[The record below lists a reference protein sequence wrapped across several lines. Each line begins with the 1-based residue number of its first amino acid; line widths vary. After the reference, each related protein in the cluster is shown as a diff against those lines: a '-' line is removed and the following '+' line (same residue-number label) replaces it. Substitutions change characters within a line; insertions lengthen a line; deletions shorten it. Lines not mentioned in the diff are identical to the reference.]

1 MTTKTLNDVTVAE
14 AYLTLLAE
22 RGIDYLFANA
32 GSDFGPIIEGLTRAG
47 SGAGLAPTPI
57 TCPHENTALHMAI
70 GYYLVTGR
78 MQAVMVHTNVG
89 TANGLMGLMNASR
102 GGVPM
107 LYSAGRTPINED
119 TYQGHRDMDINWT
132 QEMFDQAGVLRESV
146 KWDYELRNAP
156 QLETV
161 VDRALSVARSEPSG
175 PVYLTLPREVIAQ
188 KLDKFTYSV
197 PARLQA
203 ASPPAPDPAT
213 LEQVAALLIN
223 AENPLIV
230 ASQAGRQLDVM
241 APLAALAE
249 KYAIPVVQYRNRFVS
264 LPSDHPMNMGFEPRP
279 LLGEAD
285 VVLVLDSVVP
295 WLPHQHKLKEG
306 AVVINMAPDPLYR
319 YIPIRGHQ
327 SDIALTTTVGLG
339 LTLLSQAMAGPAKA
353 KQAIIDARRK
363 KIADLNATMLDNRKR
378 LLEEKKNSTPIH
390 PAWLSH
396 CIDQVKDRDSIVIV
410 ESGLMQEYVTTTQP
424 GTLFS
429 ATAASGLGAGTGTA
443 LGAKLASPDKFVIGT
458 YGDGSYMFGNPIAS
472 HFVSAESNLPLLHI
486 VFNNH
491 IWGAVRNSTNRVMPK
506 GYAQKSNRPPLT
518 YLDTANKFEKAVE
531 VADGYG
537 EAVSDPTQLMAA
549 LERARKVV
557 EVEKR
562 QALLNVRC
570 T

>member
-1 MTTKTLNDVTVAE
+1 MTIKTLNDVTVAE

-132 QEMFDQAGVLRESV
+132 QEMFDQAGILRESV
-146 KWDYELRNAP
+146 KWEYELRNAP

-188 KLDKFTYSV
+188 KLDKFSYSV
-197 PARLQA
+197 PGRLQA
-203 ASPPAPDPAT
+203 ASPPAPDPET
-213 LEQVAALLIN
+213 LEQVASLLIK

-264 LPSDHPMNMGFEPRP
+264 LPSDHPMHMGFEPRP

-327 SDIALTTTVGLG
+327 SDIALTTKVGLG
-339 LTLLSQAMAGPAKA
+339 LTLLNQAMAGPAKA

-363 KIADLNATMLDNRKR
+363 KIVDLNATMLDNRKR

-396 CIDQVKDRDSIVIV
+396 CIDQVKDPDSIVIV
-410 ESGLMQEYVTTTQP
+410 ESGLMQEYVTTTRP

-472 HFVSAESNLPLLHI
+472 HFVAAESNLPLLHI

-491 IWGAVRNSTNRVMPK
+491 IWGAVRNSTNRVMPN

-537 EAVSDPTQLMAA
+537 EAVSDPTQLMGA

>member
-1 MTTKTLNDVTVAE
+1 MTIKTLSDVTVAE

-132 QEMFDQAGVLRESV
+132 QEMFDQAGILRESV

-161 VDRALSVARSEPSG
+161 VDRALTVARSEPAG

-188 KLDKFTYSV
+188 RLEKFSYSV
-197 PARLQA
+197 PGRLQP
-203 ASPPAPDPAT
+203 ASRPAPDPAT
-213 LEQVAALLIN
+213 LEQVATLLIN

-241 APLAALAE
+241 APLGALAE
-249 KYAIPVVQYRNRFVS
+249 KYAIPVIQYRNRFVS
-264 LPSDHPMNMGFEPRP
+264 LASDHPMNMGFEPRP

-285 VVLVLDSVVP
+285 VILVLDSVVP

-319 YIPIRGHQ
+319 QIPIRGHQ

-339 LTLLSQAMAGPAKA
+339 LTLLAAAMAGPSKA
-353 KQAIIDARRK
+353 KQAVIDARRK
-363 KIADLNATMLDNRKR
+363 KIVDLNATMLDNRKR
-378 LLEEKKNSTPIH
+378 LLEEKKTATPIH

-396 CIDQVKDRDSIVIV
+396 CIDQVKDADSIVIV
-410 ESGLMQEYVTTTQP
+410 ESGLMQEYVMTTRP

-458 YGDGSYMFGNPIAS
+458 YGDGSYMFGNPVAS

-486 VFNNH
+486 VFNNNH
-491 IWGAVRNSTNRVMPK
+491 WGAVRNSTNRVMPN

-518 YLDTANKFEKAVE
+518 YLDTANKYEKAVE

-537 EAVSDPTQLMAA
+537 EAVNDPAKLMGA

-557 EVEKR
+557 EIEKR

-570 T
+570 S

>member
-1 MTTKTLNDVTVAE
+1 MTTKTLSDVTVAE

-47 SGAGLAPTPI
+47 SGAGLAPIPI

-161 VDRALSVARSEPSG
+161 VDRALSVARSEPAG

-188 KLDKFTYSV
+188 RLDKFSYSV

-213 LEQVAALLIN
+213 LELVATHLIN
-223 AENPLIV
+223 ADNPLIV

-241 APLAALAE
+241 APLGDLAE

-264 LPSDHPMNMGFEPRP
+264 LASVHPMNMGFDPRP

-285 VVLVLDSVVP
+285 VILVLDSVVP

-306 AVVINMAPDPLYR
+306 AIVINMAPDPLYR
-319 YIPIRGHQ
+319 QIPIRGHQ

-339 LTLLSQAMAGPAKA
+339 LTLLSAAMAGPAKA
-353 KQAIIDARRK
+353 KQAVIDARRK
-363 KIADLNATMLDNRKR
+363 KIVEMNATMLDNRKR
-378 LLEEKKNSTPIH
+378 LLEDKKSATPIH

-396 CIDQVKDRDSIVIV
+396 CIDQVKDSDSIVIV
-410 ESGLMQEYVTTTQP
+410 ESGLMQEYVTTTRP

-443 LGAKLASPDKFVIGT
+443 LGAKLACPDKFVIGT

-491 IWGAVRNSTNRVMPK
+491 IWGAVRNSTNRVMPN

-537 EAVSDPTQLMAA
+537 EAVSDPAALMGA

-570 T
+570 S

>member
-1 MTTKTLNDVTVAE
+1 MTIKTLNDVTVAE

-188 KLDKFTYSV
+188 KLDKFSYSV
-197 PARLQA
+197 PGRLQA
-203 ASPPAPDPAT
+203 ASPPAPDPET
-213 LEQVAALLIN
+213 LEQVASLLIN
-223 AENPLIV
+223 AANPLIV

-264 LPSDHPMNMGFEPRP
+264 LASDHPMNMGFEPRP

-327 SDIALTTTVGLG
+327 SDIALTTKVGLG

-353 KQAIIDARRK
+353 KQAVIDARRK
-363 KIADLNATMLDNRKR
+363 KIVELNATMLDNRKR

-491 IWGAVRNSTNRVMPK
+491 IWGAVRNSTNRVMPN

-537 EAVSDPTQLMAA
+537 EAVSDPTMLMAA

>member
-1 MTTKTLNDVTVAE
+1 
-14 AYLTLLAE
+14 
-22 RGIDYLFANA
+22 
-32 GSDFGPIIEGLTRAG
+32 
-47 SGAGLAPTPI
+47 
-57 TCPHENTALHMAI
+57 
-70 GYYLVTGR
+70 
-78 MQAVMVHTNVG
+78 MVHTNVG

-119 TYQGHRDMDINWT
+119 TYVGHRDMDINWT

-146 KWDYELRNAP
+146 KWEYELRNAP

-161 VDRALSVARSEPSG
+161 VDRALTIARSEPAG

-188 KLDKFTYSV
+188 RLDTFSYSV
-197 PARLQA
+197 PGRMQP
-203 ASPPAPDPAT
+203 ASPPAPDPTT
-213 LEQVAALLIN
+213 LERVAALLAN
-223 AENPLIV
+223 AETPLIV
-230 ASQAGRQLDVM
+230 ASSAGRALDVM
-241 APLAALAE
+241 APLGALAE
-249 KYAIPVVQYRNRFVS
+249 KYAIPVIQYRNRFVS
-264 LPSDHPMNMGFEPRP
+264 LSSDHPMNLGFEPRP

-285 VVLVLDSVVP
+285 VILVLDSVVP

-306 AVVINMAPDPLYR
+306 AVVINVAPDPLYR

-339 LTLLSQAMAGPAKA
+339 LTLLNDAMAGPMKTKRA
-353 KQAIIDARRK
+353 QIDARRK
-363 KIADLNATMLDNRKR
+363 KIGDLHAKLLDDRKR
-378 LLEEKKNSTPIH
+378 LLQEKMNSSPIH

-396 CIDQVKDRDSIVIV
+396 CIDEIKDANSVV
-410 ESGLMQEYVTTTQP
+410 VTESGLMQEYVTTTAP

-443 LGAKLASPDKFVIGT
+443 LGAKLASPDKFVIGA
-458 YGDGSYMFGNPIAS
+458 YGDGSYMFGNPVAS

-486 VFNNH
+486 VFNNR
-491 IWGAVRNSTNRVMPK
+491 IWGAVRNSTNRVMPN

-518 YLDTANKFEKAVE
+518 FLDTANKYEKAVE

-537 EAVSDPTQLMAA
+537 EAVSDPAQLMGA

-562 QALLNVRC
+562 QALLNVIC

>member
-1 MTTKTLNDVTVAE
+1 MTIKTLSDVTVAE

-132 QEMFDQAGVLRESV
+132 QEMFDQAGILRESV

-161 VDRALSVARSEPSG
+161 VDRALSVARSEPAG

-188 KLDKFTYSV
+188 RLEKFSYSV
-197 PARLQA
+197 PGRLQP

-213 LEQVAALLIN
+213 LEQVATLLIN

-241 APLAALAE
+241 APLGALAE
-249 KYAIPVVQYRNRFVS
+249 KYAIPVIQYRNRFVS
-264 LPSDHPMNMGFEPRP
+264 LASDHPMNMGFEPRP

-285 VVLVLDSVVP
+285 VILVLDSVVP

-319 YIPIRGHQ
+319 QIPIRGHQ

-339 LTLLSQAMAGPAKA
+339 LTLLAAAMAGPSKA
-353 KQAIIDARRK
+353 KQAVIDARRK
-363 KIADLNATMLDNRKR
+363 KIVDLNATMLDNRKR
-378 LLEEKKNSTPIH
+378 LLEEKKTATPIH

-396 CIDQVKDRDSIVIV
+396 CIDQVKDADSIVIV
-410 ESGLMQEYVTTTQP
+410 ESGLMQEYVMTTRP

-458 YGDGSYMFGNPIAS
+458 YGDGSYMFGNPVAS

-486 VFNNH
+486 VFNNNH
-491 IWGAVRNSTNRVMPK
+491 WGAVRNSTNRVMPN

-518 YLDTANKFEKAVE
+518 YLDTANKYEKAVE

-537 EAVSDPTQLMAA
+537 EAVNDPAKLMGA

-557 EVEKR
+557 EIEKR

-570 T
+570 S

>member
-1 MTTKTLNDVTVAE
+1 MTTKTLTEVTVAE

-47 SGAGLAPTPI
+47 AGAGLAPIPI

-119 TYQGHRDMDINWT
+119 TYVGHRDMDINWT

-146 KWDYELRNAP
+146 KWEYELRNAP

-161 VDRALSVARSEPSG
+161 VDRALTIARSEPAG

-188 KLDKFTYSV
+188 RLDKFSYSV
-197 PARLQA
+197 PGRMQP

-213 LEQVAALLIN
+213 LEQVATLLAN
-223 AENPLIV
+223 AEAPLIV
-230 ASQAGRQLDVM
+230 ASSAGRALDVM
-241 APLAALAE
+241 APLGALAE
-249 KYAIPVVQYRNRFVS
+249 KYAIPVIQYRNRFVS
-264 LPSDHPMNMGFEPRP
+264 LSSDHPMNLGFEPRP

-285 VVLVLDSVVP
+285 VILVLDSVVP
-295 WLPHQHKLKEG
+295 WLPHQHKLKGG
-306 AVVINMAPDPLYR
+306 AVVINVAPDPLYR

-339 LTLLSQAMAGPAKA
+339 LTLLNDAMAGPMKTKRAA
-353 KQAIIDARRK
+353 IDARRK
-363 KIADLNATMLDNRKR
+363 KIVDLHAKMQDDRKR
-378 LLEEKKNSTPIH
+378 LLEEKKNSSPIH

-396 CIDQVKDRDSIVIV
+396 CINEIKDADSVV
-410 ESGLMQEYVTTTQP
+410 VTESGLMQEFVTTTSP

-443 LGAKLASPDKFVIGT
+443 LGAKLASPGKFVIGA
-458 YGDGSYMFGNPIAS
+458 YGDGSYMFGNPVAS

-486 VFNNH
+486 VFNNRV
-491 IWGAVRNSTNRVMPK
+491 WGAVRNSTNRVMPN

-518 YLDTANKFEKAVE
+518 FLDTANKYEKAVE

-537 EAVSDPTQLMAA
+537 EAVSDPAKLMAA
-549 LERARKVV
+549 LERARKVI

-562 QALLNVRC
+562 QALLNVIC
-570 T
+570 S

>member
-1 MTTKTLNDVTVAE
+1 MTTKTLTGVTVAE

-22 RGIDYLFANA
+22 HGIDYLFANA
-32 GSDFGPIIEGLTRAG
+32 GSDFGPIIEGLTRAQ

-161 VDRALSVARSEPSG
+161 VDRALTVARSEPTG

-188 KLDKFTYSV
+188 KLDTFSYSA

-203 ASPPAPDPAT
+203 ASPPAPDPVTLEKVAT
-213 LEQVAALLIN
+213 LLAN

-230 ASQAGRQLDVM
+230 ASQAGRALDVM
-241 APLAALAE
+241 APLGALAE
-249 KYAIPVVQYRNRFVS
+249 KYAIPVIQYRNRFVS
-264 LPSDHPMNMGFEPRP
+264 LASDHPMNLGFEPRP

-285 VVLVLDSVVP
+285 VILVLDSVVP

-306 AVVINMAPDPLYR
+306 AAVINMAPDPLYR

-339 LTLLSQAMAGPAKA
+339 LTLLADAMAGPARA
-353 KQAIIDARRK
+353 KSTAIDARRK
-363 KIADLNATMLDNRKR
+363 KVAERRAAMLDNRRR
-378 LLEEKKNSTPIH
+378 LLEDKKNATPIH

-396 CIDQVKDRDSIVIV
+396 CIDQVKDRDSVVVI
-410 ESGLMQEYVTTTQP
+410 ESGLMQDYVTTTMP

-429 ATAASGLGAGTGTA
+429 ETAASGLGAGTGTA
-443 LGAKLASPDKFVIGT
+443 LGAKLASPDKLVIGT
-458 YGDGSYMFGNPIAS
+458 YGDGSYMFGNPVAS

-486 VFNNH
+486 VFNNNH
-491 IWGAVRNSTNRVMPK
+491 WGAVRNSTNRVMPN

-518 YLDTANKFEKAVE
+518 FLDTANKYEKAVE

-537 EAVSDPTQLMAA
+537 EAVSDPTKLMSA

-557 EVEKR
+557 EIEKR
-562 QALLNVRC
+562 QALLNVIC
-570 T
+570 S

>member
-1 MTTKTLNDVTVAE
+1 MTIKTLTEVTVAE

-47 SGAGLAPTPI
+47 AGAGLAPIPI

-119 TYQGHRDMDINWT
+119 TYVGHRDMDINWT

-146 KWDYELRNAP
+146 KWEYELRNAP

-161 VDRALSVARSEPSG
+161 VDRALTIARSEPAG

-188 KLDKFTYSV
+188 RLDTFSYSV
-197 PARLQA
+197 PGRMQP

-213 LEQVAALLIN
+213 LEQVAALLAN
-223 AENPLIV
+223 ADAPLIV
-230 ASQAGRQLDVM
+230 ASSAGRALDVM
-241 APLAALAE
+241 APLGALAE
-249 KYAIPVVQYRNRFVS
+249 KYAIPVIQYRNRFVS
-264 LPSDHPMNMGFEPRP
+264 LSSDHPMNLGFEPRP

-285 VVLVLDSVVP
+285 VILVLDSVVP

-306 AVVINMAPDPLYR
+306 AVVINVAPDPLYR

-339 LTLLSQAMAGPAKA
+339 LTLLNDALAGPMKNKHAK
-353 KQAIIDARRK
+353 IDARRK
-363 KIADLNATMLDNRKR
+363 KIGDLHAKMRDERKR
-378 LLEEKKNSTPIH
+378 LLEEKKNSSPIH

-396 CIDQVKDRDSIVIV
+396 CINEIKDADSVV
-410 ESGLMQEYVTTTQP
+410 VTESGLMQEYVTTTSP

-443 LGAKLASPDKFVIGT
+443 LGAKLASPGKFVIGA
-458 YGDGSYMFGNPIAS
+458 YGDGAYMFGNPVAS

-486 VFNNH
+486 VFNNRV
-491 IWGAVRNSTNRVMPK
+491 WGAVRNSTNRVMPN

-518 YLDTANKFEKAVE
+518 FLDTANKYEKAVE

-537 EAVSDPTQLMAA
+537 EAVSDPAKLMAA
-549 LERARKVV
+549 LERARKVI

-562 QALLNVRC
+562 QALLNVIC
-570 T
+570 S